1 MFLTLQGVNKRYDT
15 GAVPVVAL
23 RDLNLDVAA
32 GEDLAIVG
40 PSGSGK
46 STLLSVLGCLDPPT
60 NGSYRLAGEEVAGM
74 SVAELA
80 TVRNARIGF
89 VFQGFNLLSRATAL
103 ENVELPLVYAG
114 ESARVRRNRAIE
126 MLASVG
132 LADRHDHLP
141 SQLSGGQQQRV
152 AIARALVNRPDM
164 ILADEPTGALDLET
178 GRDVLDML
186 QKINSEGTTLIIV
199 THDKSVADRMSRV
212 ISLTDGRV
220 LYDSSQTDCAVGT
233 A

>member
-1 MFLTLQGVNKRYDT
+1 MFLTLQGVNKRYDV
-15 GAVPVVAL
+15 GAVPVDAL
-23 RDLNLDVAA
+23 RDLDLEVDE
-32 GEDLAIVG
+32 GEDIAIVG

-46 STLLSVLGCLDPPT
+46 STLLSVLGCLDTPT
-60 NGSYRLAGEEVAGM
+60 KGSYRLGGEQVAGM
-74 SVAELA
+74 SFAELA
-80 TVRNARIGF
+80 TVRNARVGF
-89 VFQGFNLLSRATAL
+89 VFQGFNLLARATAL
-103 ENVELPLVYAG
+103 ENVELPLVYG
-114 ESARVRRNRAIE
+114 GKSARIRRTRAME

-132 LADRHDHLP
+132 LADRHNHLP

-199 THDKSVADRMSRV
+199 THDKSVADRMRRV
-212 ISLTDGRV
+212 ISLSDGRV
-220 LYDSSQTDCAVGT
+220 LHDSAHAGCA
-233 A
+233 AEPA